1 MIFDD
6 YGRGAIM
13 IVIKSN
19 YAIELVT
26 SRSLPYIQAANCTNC
41 MVARVMSSIF
51 NLHAL
56 VTTHAN
62 THTPCN

>member
-6 YGRGAIM
+6 YGWGAIM
-13 IVIKSN
+13 TVIESN

-26 SRSLPYIQAANCTNC
+26 SRSLPYIQAANC

-56 VTTHAN
+56 VTKHAN
-62 THTPCN
+62 THTHTPCN